1 MVILLLEHRS
11 QSKVLVESRN
21 RRMRLR
27 KERKIQ
33 WSEMAISQQH
43 EVQIAC
49 YGRRWNA
56 QGRVSG
62 CRCVKM
68 ALARVRPR
76 RRANHHRR

>member
-27 KERKIQ
+27 KERKMQ

-43 EVQIAC
+43 EVHCVLWQEMECAGTCI
-49 YGRRWNA
+49 
-56 QGRVSG
+56 RV
-62 CRCVKM
+62 
-68 ALARVRPR
+68 
-76 RRANHHRR
+76 